1 MKHILIRELLADKAV
16 PLPLELV
23 AGGGGLD
30 KSIRSPRIQKYGLA
44 LAGYTEYLHPD
55 RVQVLGKTEL
65 SYLDSLPEERQDE
78 VLQLYCSFPICCF
91 LITQDLSVPP
101 RLHELAEKCDIPILK
116 SPLPSSAC
124 IARLEDYLEDRLAPE
139 VSLHAV
145 LVDVYGVGCIIL
157 GKSGVGKSE
166 TALHLVACGHRLVA
180 DDVVDVRRKGMTLIG
195 SGAELLR
202 HHMEIRGLGI
212 INIRDLFGV
221 GAIRSTKRID
231 LVIQLEEWDPEQHY
245 DRLGLDEEEY
255 EILGI
260 PVPSI
265 RIPVRPGRNITTI
278 VEVAARNQVLKEMG
292 YYPAHEFNKKLLEQ
306 LSKAD
311 RFPPYE
317 ERRPE

>member
-1 MKHILIRELLADKAV
+1 MEYLLVKDLLSDKAL

-23 AGGGGLD
+23 AGKEGIKNL
-30 KSIRSPRIQKYGLA
+30 IRSPRIQKYGLA

-55 RVQVLGKTEL
+55 RIQILGKTEL
-65 SYLDSLPEERQDE
+65 SFLASLPKERQEE
-78 VLQLYCSFPICCF
+78 VLRQYCSFPICCF
-91 LITQDLSVPP
+91 LITQNQIVPT
-101 RLHELAEKCDIPILK
+101 RLRELAEERNIPLLRC
-116 SPLPSSAC
+116 PWPSSAC

-145 LVDVYGVGCIIL
+145 LVDVYGVGCVII

-166 TALHLVACGHRLVA
+166 SALHLIARGHRLVA
-180 DDVVDVRRKGMTLIG
+180 DDVVDIRRKGMTLIG

-221 GAIRSTKRID
+221 GAIRSTKRVD
-231 LVIQLEEWDPEQHY
+231 LVIKLEEWDPNQHY
-245 DRLGLDEEEY
+245 DRLGLDEDSY
-255 EILGI
+255 EILGV

-265 RIPVRPGRNITTI
+265 KVPVRPGRNITTI
-278 VEVAARNQVLKEMG
+278 IEVAARNQLLKGMG
-292 YYPAHEFNKKLLEQ
+292 YYPAQEFNKKLLEQ

-317 ERRPE
+317 EKKPE

>member
-1 MKHILIRELLADKAV
+1 MKHILIKELLADKAV
-16 PLPLELV
+16 PLPLDLV
-23 AGGGGLD
+23 AGEGGLGN
-30 KSIRSPRIQKYGLA
+30 SIRSPRIQKYGLA

-65 SYLDSLPEERQDE
+65 SYLDSLPTERQDE
-78 VLQLYCSFPICCF
+78 VLRLYCSFPICCF
-91 LITQDLSVPP
+91 LITQDLTLPP
-101 RLHELAEKCDIPILK
+101 RLRELAEERNIPVLS

-145 LVDVYGVGCIIL
+145 LVDVYGVGCIII
-157 GKSGVGKSE
+157 GKSGIGKSE
-166 TALHLVACGHRLVA
+166 TALHLIARGHRLVA
-180 DDVVDVRRKGMTLIG
+180 DDVVDARRKGMTLIG

-245 DRLGLDEEEY
+245 DRIGLDEEAY

-260 PVPSI
+260 PIPSI
-265 RIPVRPGRNITTI
+265 KVPVRPGRNITTI
-278 VEVAARNQVLKEMG
+278 VEVAARNQLLKEMG
-292 YYPAHEFNKKLLEQ
+292 YYPAHEFNKRLLEQ

>member
-1 MKHILIRELLADKAV
+1 MEYILIKDLLADQAL

-23 AGGGGLD
+23 AGKGGLD
-30 KSIRSPRIQKYGLA
+30 NPVRSPRIQKYGLA

-55 RVQVLGKTEL
+55 RVQILGKTEL
-65 SYLDSLPEERQDE
+65 SYLASLSKERQDE
-78 VLQLYCSFPICCF
+78 VLRQYCSFPICCF
-91 LITQDLSVPP
+91 LVTQDLSAPP
-101 RLHELAEKCDIPILK
+101 RLKELADERDIPILRC
-116 SPLPSSAC
+116 PWQSSVC

-157 GKSGVGKSE
+157 GKSGIGKSE
-166 TALHLVACGHRLVA
+166 TALHLIARGHRLVA
-180 DDVVDVRRKGMTLIG
+180 DDVVDIRRRGMTLVG

-202 HHMEIRGLGI
+202 HNMEIRGLGI

-221 GAIRSTKRID
+221 GAIRSTKRVD
-231 LVIQLEEWDPEQHY
+231 LVIQLEEWDPDHHY
-245 DRLGLDEEEY
+245 DRLGLDEEHY
-255 EILGI
+255 DILGI
-260 PVPSI
+260 PIPSI
-265 RIPVRPGRNITTI
+265 KIPVRPGRNITTI
-278 VEVAARNQVLKEMG
+278 VEVAARNQLLKEMG
-292 YYPAHEFNKKLLEQ
+292 YYPAQEFNKQLLEQ

>member
-1 MKHILIRELLADKAV
+1 MEYILVKDLLADQAV
-16 PLPLELV
+16 PLPLQLV
-23 AGGGGLD
+23 AGKEGL
-30 KSIRSPRIQKYGLA
+30 KNPIRSPRIQKYGLA

-55 RVQVLGKTEL
+55 RVQILGKTEL
-65 SYLDSLPEERQDE
+65 SYLASLPKERQEE
-78 VLQLYCSFPICCF
+78 VLRQYCSFPICCF

-101 RLHELAEKCDIPILK
+101 LLEQLAEECNIPVLRC
-116 SPLPSSAC
+116 PWQSSVC

-157 GKSGVGKSE
+157 GKSGIGKSE
-166 TALHLVACGHRLVA
+166 TALHLIARGHRLVA
-180 DDVVDVRRKGMTLIG
+180 DDVVDVRRRGMTLVG

-221 GAIRSTKRID
+221 GAIRSNKRVD
-231 LVIQLEEWDPEQHY
+231 LAIQLEEWEAEQHY
-245 DRLGLDEEEY
+245 DRLGLDEESY
-255 EILGI
+255 DILGI
-260 PVPSI
+260 ALPSI
-265 RIPVRPGRNITTI
+265 KVPVRPGRNITTI
-278 VEVAARNQVLKEMG
+278 IEVAARNQLLKEMG
-292 YYPAHEFNKKLLEQ
+292 YFPAQEFNKRLLEQ